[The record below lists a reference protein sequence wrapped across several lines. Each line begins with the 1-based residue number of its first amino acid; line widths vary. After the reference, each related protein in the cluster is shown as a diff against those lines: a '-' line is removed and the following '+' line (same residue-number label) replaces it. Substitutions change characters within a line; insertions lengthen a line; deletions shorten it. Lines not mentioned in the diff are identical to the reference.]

1 MQISVAMCT
10 CNGARYLREQLDSID
25 RQSLHPDELV
35 VTDDRSTDDTRAII
49 QEFAATVPFA
59 VRFFENERKLG
70 PAANFEKAIRLCR
83 GDLIAL
89 CDQDD
94 LWYPD
99 KLLLLAQVL
108 EADSALGGV
117 FSDATLMDKDSRISD
132 RRLWDQVQY
141 PGPEGSV
148 HVEESLVRTMCK
160 HDVVTGATLM
170 FRAALR
176 DLLLPVPKSWMHD
189 GWIAWMLALY
199 SGIAAVEAAL
209 MAYRVRGSQHAGLSP
224 RSPGRRTEQARRMAR
239 TRCLTTERQFE
250 DLRAHWIEHP
260 GRDFEFHL
268 RQFDGKLAHLRYRM
282 NLPQNPLQR
291 IGRVAAATQDY
302 LLYTRGLSTML
313 KDIVVA

>member
-10 CNGARYLREQLDSID
+10 YNGARYLSEQLDSIR
-25 RQSLHPDELV
+25 RQSLPPDELI
-35 VTDDRSTDDTRAII
+35 VTDDGSTDDTGAII
-49 QEFAATVPFA
+49 QDFAATAPFA
-59 VRFFENERKLG
+59 VRFIVNERNLG

-83 GDLIAL
+83 GDWIAL

-94 LWYPD
+94 AWYPD
-99 KLLLLAQVL
+99 KLLLLSQVI
-108 EADSALGGV
+108 EADPSLGGV
-117 FSDATLMDKDSRISD
+117 FSDATLMDETSRIFD

-148 HVEESLVRTMCK
+148 HVEESLVRAMCK

-170 FRAALR
+170 FRASLR

-199 SGIAAVEAAL
+199 SGIAAVEAPL
-209 MAYRVRGSQHAGLSP
+209 IAYRVHASQHAGLSP
-224 RSPGRRTEQARRMAR
+224 LSFGKRIEHARRMGR
-239 TRCLTTERQFE
+239 TQCLATERQFE

-268 RQFDGKLAHLRYRM
+268 QQLDRKLAHLHYRM
-282 NLPQNPLQR
+282 NLPRNPLAR
-291 IGRVAAATQDY
+291 IRSVAAATEDY
-302 LLYTRGLSTML
+302 LLYTRGLTTMF
-313 KDIVVA
+313 KDMLIA